1 LGTKG
6 YIRKQLKSIL
16 KIDPKSSPTLKE
28 LIALLVKSKKT
39 VEEIRNELY
48 TIPKG
53 PNLDGT
59 ITNHTVDRLCT
70 YVKLSRELDL
80 SDYNSIKFLQS
91 GALEFR
97 EMGKLFGLNKGLPSS
112 PTDILMRVRGVE

>member
-1 LGTKG
+1 LGTKS

-28 LIALLVKSKKT
+28 LIALLVESKKT
-39 VEEIRNELY
+39 IEEIRNELY

-53 PNLDGT
+53 PNADGAS
-59 ITNHTVDRLCT
+59 TNHTVDRLCA
-70 YVKLSRELDL
+70 YVKLSRELNS
-80 SDYNSIKFLQS
+80 SDYNSIKFLQN

-97 EMGKLFGLNKGLPSS
+97 EMGKLFGLNQGLPSS